1 MYIYW
6 NIKLWNF
13 NVSKELV
20 VKDNALINASYN
32 LDTTEQRLILLAIV
46 QARELSR
53 GIDAHTILEVHAQH
67 YMKQFN
73 VDRHAAYEALKNAAN
88 SLFERKF
95 SYKGIHEATQKEK
108 VIKSRWVSKIAYV
121 DTAGILELVFAP
133 DVIPLITQLE
143 RSFTSYEL
151 KQISSLSSKYA
162 IRLYELLIQ
171 WRSVGKT
178 PLFPIDDFRFKL
190 GLNSD
195 EYQIMGNFKKKVLD
209 LALTQINEK
218 TDIVAT
224 YEQHKSGRTITGF
237 SFSFSSKNKKLNE
250 KLSLKKLSEKQI
262 NLFANKLAH
271 YDVFASQKAEAGET
285 YRDLEKRLLVELED
299 PEILGRYADT
309 LKDLGL
315 EF

>member
-1 MYIYW
+1 M
-6 NIKLWNF
+6 
-13 NVSKELV
+13 SKELV

-46 QARELSR
+46 QARELSK
-53 GIDAHTILEVHAQH
+53 GIDANTTLEVHAQH

-121 DTAGILELVFAP
+121 DSAGILELVFAP
-133 DVIPLITQLE
+133 DVVPLITQLE

-178 PLFPIDDFRFKL
+178 PLFKIEDFRFKL
-190 GLNSD
+190 GLGSD

-209 LALTQINEK
+209 LALTQINDK

-237 SFSFSSKNKKLNE
+237 SFSFITKNVE
-250 KLSLKKLSEKQI
+250 SYRQVVPKKLSEKQI
-262 NLFANKLAH
+262 KLFANKLAN
-271 YDVFASQKAEAGET
+271 YDPFASQKAEVGES
-285 YRDLEKRLLVELED
+285 YADLEKRLNIELKDPNLVEK
-299 PEILGRYADT
+299 YSVFFN
-309 LKDLGL
+309 DLGL
-315 EF
+315 DF

>member
-1 MYIYW
+1 M
-6 NIKLWNF
+6 
-13 NVSKELV
+13 SKELV

-46 QARELSR
+46 QARDLSK
-53 GIDAHTILEVHAQH
+53 GIDANTTLEVHAQH
-67 YMKQFN
+67 YMKQFK
-73 VDRHAAYEALKNAAN
+73 VERHAAYEALKNAAN

-95 SYKGIHEATQKEK
+95 SYKGIHEPTQKEK
-108 VIKSRWVSKIAYV
+108 IIKSRWVSKIAYV

-143 RSFTSYEL
+143 QSFTSYEL

-178 PLFPIDDFRFKL
+178 PLFQIEDFRFKL
-190 GLNSD
+190 GLGSD

-218 TDIVAT
+218 TDIVASC
-224 YEQHKSGRTITGF
+224 EQHKVGRNITGF
-237 SFSFSSKNKKLNE
+237 SFSFTSKHPEADKQATPR
-250 KLSLKKLSEKQI
+250 KLSEKQI
-262 NLFANKLAH
+262 RLFANKLAH
-271 YDVFASQKAEAGET
+271 YDPFASQIAAVGES
-285 YRDLEKRLLVELED
+285 YEDLEERLLTDLQDVQNV
-299 PEILGRYADT
+299 RKYASF
-309 LKDLGL
+309 LKELGL
-315 EF
+315 DV